1 MKTVATEVRVDSLHL
16 ALEMSAIVPPSMPAG
31 QLGTNSPNAAS
42 DMAERAILAR
52 AERIERW
59 IMAADKLSH

>member
-1 MKTVATEVRVDSLHL
+1 MKTVATEIRVDALKA
-16 ALEMSAIVPPSMPAG
+16 ALEMSTLIPPSIPAAG
-31 QLGTNSPNAAS
+31 MTNSPNAAS